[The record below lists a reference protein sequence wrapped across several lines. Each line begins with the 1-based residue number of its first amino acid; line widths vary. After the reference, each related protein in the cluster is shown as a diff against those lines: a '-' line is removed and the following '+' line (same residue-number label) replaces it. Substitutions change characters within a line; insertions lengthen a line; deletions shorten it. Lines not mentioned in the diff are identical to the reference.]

1 MGALTPL
8 AALGAITLEAM
19 YPITLGATVTAIL
32 AALVIFTFPALQIA
46 FCHLFINLFGILLFY
61 CIPYTRRYPLNMA
74 RALGKLTKLGKWF
87 PFTYIIVAFLAGP
100 GYILLLSELCLSNK
114 KELFSIGIALIIL
127 TVCTIGCS
135 TYYVV
140 QKNIWRK
147 FMDQN

>member
-87 PFTYIIVAFLAGP
+87 PFT
-100 GYILLLSELCLSNK
+100 ILLLPFLLDRDI
-114 KELFSIGIALIIL
+114 F
-127 TVCTIGCS
+127 
-135 TYYVV
+135 YYC
-140 QKNIWRK
+140 
-147 FMDQN
+147 QN